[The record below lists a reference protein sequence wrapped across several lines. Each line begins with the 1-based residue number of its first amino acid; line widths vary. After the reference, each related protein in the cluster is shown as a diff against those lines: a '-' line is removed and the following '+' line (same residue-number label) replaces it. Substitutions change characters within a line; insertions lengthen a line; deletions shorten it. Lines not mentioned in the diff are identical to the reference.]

1 MIEKKQVNLD
11 EYEKWIESELEK
23 GNFLPVENFEEW
35 KMALEEAARRALE
48 RDRKVRIT
56 LEFSSPEQAEK
67 AVELLKK
74 HFGKELRVVS

>member
-1 MIEKKQVNLD
+1 MIEKEQVNLD

-48 RDRKVRIT
+48 RDRKARIT
-56 LEFSSPEQAEK
+56 LEFSSPEQAKK
-67 AVELLKK
+67 AVELLKE
-74 HFGKELRVVS
+74 HFGKELRIVI